1 MKFNFV
7 KRVLPAPISIL
18 LALISAFALVLAFP
32 HFEFWWLAWFAP
44 AFLLFAVEREK
55 ESLPKSFIIGW
66 IFGILFFFG
75 SCWWLT
81 YAPINYAAFPPWLAY
96 FLLFGVTVAAGLFP
110 ALFALIFALLLR
122 RFGSYALWSA
132 PFVWTMTEFLRF
144 WLTGNNWNAV
154 GYSQAFKLSVAQF
167 ASVGGVYFVGF
178 IVMIESAAILFWL
191 SNVNRRYPLYVAAM
205 LFVLLGDVL
214 HLQSFDGSR
223 SVQSSAAAN
232 IIAVQ
237 PNVPM
242 SGLTLNR
249 VSDLRRRHLE
259 LAEDALSKSRQ
270 QITAGQSGE
279 QLPTTVIFPES
290 PMNFMYSDDPD
301 FQKFVREFA
310 AKNNVSVLF
319 NSAEPEK
326 GGTQYYNSAVLV
338 NAAGRKIG
346 EYDKIYLV
354 PFGESVPSPLQ
365 GLMPALVGSFAYGKN
380 YDLLPFGDAKAGV
393 LICFESHFGSLSRE
407 FAREGADFLV
417 EITNDG
423 YLGPT
428 PILRQH
434 LANAVFRAVETN
446 RPVVRVT
453 NVGISAYINE
463 RGEILEPTASYTDDT
478 RFWTVSKSDGGQ
490 TFYVKFGDWF
500 AWLCSLVTLTL
511 LILSFRKKGL
521 AANDIN

>member
-1 MKFNFV
+1 MKLNFV
-7 KRVLPAPISIL
+7 KSVLPAPVSIL

-32 HFEFWWLAWFAP
+32 NYEFWWLAWFAP
-44 AFLLFAVEREK
+44 ALLLFAVEREK
-55 ESLPKSFIIGW
+55 DLLLKSFIIGW
-66 IFGILFFFG
+66 IFGTLFFFA

-81 YAPINYAAFPPWLAY
+81 YAPINYAEFPPLLAY
-96 FLLFGVTVAAGLFP
+96 FLLFCVTAVAGLFP
-110 ALFALIFALLLR
+110 AVFALIFAILLR
-122 RFGSYALWSA
+122 RFGSYALWTA
-132 PFVWTMTEFLRF
+132 PFIWTMTEFLRL
-144 WLTGNNWNAV
+144 WLTGNNWNAI

-223 SVQSSAAAN
+223 SIQSNAVAN
-232 IIAVQ
+232 VIAVQ

-242 SGLTLNR
+242 SGLTP
-249 VSDLRRRHLE
+249 VKWSDLRRRHLE
-259 LAEDALSKSRQ
+259 LAENALQKSR
-270 QITAGQSGE
+270 E
-279 QLPTTVIFPES
+279 QLTAEQTAANNQPHPTTVIFPES
-290 PMNFMYSDDPD
+290 PMNFMYSDDPE

-326 GGTQYYNSAVLV
+326 GSSQYYNSAVLV
-338 NAAGRKIG
+338 NASGRKIA

-380 YDLLPFGDAKAGV
+380 YDLLSFGDAKAGV
-393 LICFESHFGSLSRE
+393 MICFESHFGNLSRE
-407 FAREGADFLV
+407 YAREGADVLI
-417 EITNDG
+417 EMTNDG

-446 RPVVRVT
+446 RPVLRVT

-463 RGEILEPTASYTDDT
+463 RGEVLEPTASYADDT
-478 RFWTVSKSDGGQ
+478 RFWTISKSDGGQ
-490 TFYVKFGDWF
+490 TFYVKYGDWF
-500 AWLCSLVTLTL
+500 AWLCLIMVLASL
-511 LILSFRKKGL
+511 LIVGFRKRK
-521 AANDIN
+521 